1 MACLLCRFPVGILRE
16 IQQLPFLPLQLR
28 HYLEHLRHRLLEH
41 LRHRLLGHLRHLLL
55 EHLRLHLLAHL
66 RHILARLRLL
76 LIHLHDYPLLRPHL
90 LQSRHL
96 LDS

>member
-28 HYLEHLRHRLLEH
+28 HYLEH